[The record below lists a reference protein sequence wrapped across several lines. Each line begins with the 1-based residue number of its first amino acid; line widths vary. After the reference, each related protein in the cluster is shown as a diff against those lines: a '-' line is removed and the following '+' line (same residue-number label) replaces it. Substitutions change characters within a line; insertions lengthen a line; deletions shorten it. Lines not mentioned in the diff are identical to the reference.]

1 MPAFI
6 DDLRPQDS
14 LAGAVVRSPFTRGL
28 LRELAMPDL
37 PEGCFGLSAA
47 DIPGDPILECREL
60 RVPALAAERVLHP
73 GQPLALLGAADAEQA
88 AELAAAVRLAV
99 DPEPPLAGLSG
110 EGPRPADAGWSWHR
124 GATAEAFAG
133 AAHIVE
139 GEYRYESLP
148 PGAVDPV
155 GAVAE
160 WDGRVLLLHA
170 LTADPFDLRR
180 QLARLLDLP
189 ERRVRV
195 RAAASGPLEGRLL
208 PALLAA
214 AHAALLAWRSGRS
227 VRLIYDPLEQ
237 ALWASGSLQA
247 VVRLRTALDPSGA
260 PIGAQ
265 VSLELDGGAFPPADQ
280 GGLEEAVRSGE
291 PACPNLELAADWM
304 ESSRP
309 PADPLPA
316 REAAWFAA
324 ELHASRLQVVARLDP
339 YEWRRRLA
347 GRLRAAEKE
356 ALEQVVALADFR
368 RRYAACAAARSRR
381 GPGRSLRGIGLAL
394 CSQEDCTLGAM
405 RLVLEKDGTLSVLTA
420 LASAEP
426 WLAELFRRQAARLL
440 ELEPGSIRVQPSDTR
455 DLPPGSGG
463 SVGGALGPGLRL
475 LELCCRDLRRRGR
488 PATVTRR
495 AAGGRTERSWAAAV
509 VEVEAD
515 PATLELRCRSLWL
528 VLDVGRV
535 EDERLYRDFAAGEAL
550 RALERIAPSRRPWA
564 REPLRGFHPVSA
576 STPRGLPELH
586 VHFLQRGGRAGYRTS
601 GPEYRTSG
609 AGYSTSGLEHRTSGP
624 GYRSWE
630 RLPSLGIA
638 PAFAAAASQATGLFL
653 DRLPLSPEVIQQC
666 LQSE

>member
-6 DDLRPQDS
+6 DDLRPEGC
-14 LAGAVVRSPFTRGL
+14 LAGAVVRSPSARGL
-28 LRELAMPDL
+28 LRELALPEL

-47 DIPGDPILECREL
+47 DIPGDPILECLEL

-99 DPEPPLAGLSG
+99 DPESPLAGLSDG
-110 EGPRPADAGWSWHR
+110 GPRSADAGWSWRR

-139 GEYRYESLP
+139 GEYRCESLP
-148 PGAVDPV
+148 PEAVDPV

-195 RAAASGPLEGRLL
+195 RTAASGPLEGRLL
-208 PALLAA
+208 PSLLAA

-237 ALWASGSLQA
+237 ALWASGSSNA
-247 VVRLRTALDPSGA
+247 VVRHRTALDPSGV

-265 VSLELDGGAFPPADQ
+265 VSLELDGGAFSPADQ
-280 GGLEEAVRSGE
+280 EALEKAVRSGE
-291 PACPNLELAADWM
+291 PACPNLELAARWSG
-304 ESSRP
+304 SSRP
-309 PADPLPA
+309 PADPQPA

-324 ELHASRLQVVARLDP
+324 ELHASRLQEVARLDP

-356 ALEQVVALADFR
+356 ALEQVVVLSDFR
-368 RRYAACAAARSRR
+368 RRYAACAAARARR
-381 GPGRSLRGIGLAL
+381 GPGRGLRGIGLAL
-394 CSQEDCTLGAM
+394 CSQEDGTLGAM
-405 RLVLEKDGTLSVLTA
+405 RLVLGKDGTLSIFTA
-420 LASAEP
+420 LAASEP

-440 ELEPGSIRVQPSDTR
+440 ELEPAAVRVQPADTS
-455 DLPPGSGG
+455 DLPPGPGG
-463 SVGGALGPGLRL
+463 SVGRALGPGLRL

-495 AAGGRTERSWAAAV
+495 AAGGRAERSWAATV
-509 VEVEAD
+509 VEVEVD

-528 VLDVGRV
+528 ALDVGRV
-535 EDERLYRDFAAGEAL
+535 EDERLYRDFAEGEAL

-564 REPLRGFHPVSA
+564 REPRFHPSA
-576 STPRGLPELH
+576 APHGLPELH
-586 VHFLQRGGRAGYRTS
+586 VHFLPRGVRAGYR
-601 GPEYRTSG
+601 
-609 AGYSTSGLEHRTSGP
+609 A
-624 GYRSWE
+624 WE
-630 RLPSLGIA
+630 RLPSLGVA

-653 DRLPLSPEVIQQC
+653 DRLPLTPEVVQQC

>member
-6 DDLRPQDS
+6 DDLRPEDC
-14 LAGAVVRSPFTRGL
+14 LAGAVVRSPNARGL
-28 LRELAMPDL
+28 LRELALPEL

-47 DIPGDPILECREL
+47 DIPGDPILECLEL

-99 DPEPPLAGLSG
+99 DPESPLAGLSDG
-110 EGPRPADAGWSWHR
+110 GPRSVDAGWNWRR

-139 GEYRYESLP
+139 GEYRCESLP
-148 PGAVDPV
+148 PEAVDPV

-195 RAAASGPLEGRLL
+195 RTAASGPLEGRLL

-237 ALWASGSLQA
+237 ALWASGSSNA
-247 VVRLRTALDPSGA
+247 VVRHRTALDPSGV

-265 VSLELDGGAFPPADQ
+265 VSLELDGGAFSPADQ
-280 GGLEEAVRSGE
+280 GALEEAVRSGE
-291 PACPNLELAADWM
+291 PACPNLELAASWS

-309 PADPLPA
+309 PADPQPA

-324 ELHASRLQVVARLDP
+324 ELHASRLQEVARLDP

-356 ALEQVVALADFR
+356 ALEQVVALSDFR
-368 RRYAACAAARSRR
+368 RRYAACAAARARR
-381 GPGRSLRGIGLAL
+381 GPGRGLRGIGLAL
-394 CSQEDCTLGAM
+394 CSQEDGTLGAM
-405 RLVLEKDGTLSVLTA
+405 RLVLGKDGTLGIFTA
-420 LASAEP
+420 LASPEP

-440 ELEPGSIRVQPSDTR
+440 ELEPGAVRVEPADTN
-455 DLPPGSGG
+455 DLPPGPGG
-463 SVGGALGPGLRL
+463 SVGRALGPGLRL

-495 AAGGRTERSWAAAV
+495 AAGGRAERSWAATV
-509 VEVEAD
+509 VEVEVD

-528 VLDVGRV
+528 ALDVGRV
-535 EDERLYRDFAAGEAL
+535 EDERLYRDFAQGEAL

-564 REPLRGFHPVSA
+564 REPRFHPSA
-576 STPRGLPELH
+576 APHGLPELH
-586 VHFLQRGGRAGYRTS
+586 VHFLPRGVRAGYR
-601 GPEYRTSG
+601 
-609 AGYSTSGLEHRTSGP
+609 A
-624 GYRSWE
+624 WE
-630 RLPSLGIA
+630 RLPSLGVA

-653 DRLPLSPEVIQQC
+653 DRLPLTPEVVQQC

>member
-1 MPAFI
+1 MPVFI
-6 DDLRPQDS
+6 DDLRPEDC
-14 LAGAVVRSPFTRGL
+14 LAGAVVRSPNACGL
-28 LRELAMPDL
+28 LRALAL
-37 PEGCFGLSAA
+37 PELPDGCFGLSAA
-47 DIPGDPILECREL
+47 DIPGDPILECLGL
-60 RVPALAAERVLHP
+60 RVPVLAEERVLHP

-88 AELAAAVRLAV
+88 AELAAAVRLEV
-99 DPEPPLAGLSG
+99 DPETAPAGLPG
-110 EGPRPADAGWSWHR
+110 GGPQPGWSWHR

-139 GEYRYESLP
+139 GEYRCEGLP
-148 PGAVDPV
+148 PEAVDPV
-155 GAVAE
+155 GAVAQ

-195 RAAASGPLEGRLL
+195 RTAASGPLEGRLL

-214 AHAALLAWRSGRS
+214 AHAALLAWRSGRN

-237 ALWASGSLQA
+237 ALWASGSPNA
-247 VVRLRTALDPSGA
+247 VVRHRTALDPSGA

-265 VSLELDGGAFPPADQ
+265 VSLELDGGAFYPADQ
-280 GGLEEAVRSGE
+280 EALEETVRSGE
-291 PACPNLELAADWM
+291 PACPNLELAAGWSA
-304 ESSRP
+304 SSRP

-324 ELHASRLQVVARLDP
+324 ELHASRLQEVARLDP

-356 ALEQVVALADFR
+356 ALEQVVVLSDFR
-368 RRYAACAAARSRR
+368 RRYAACAAACQAARARRS
-381 GPGRSLRGIGLAL
+381 PGRGLRGIGLAL
-394 CSQEDCTLGAM
+394 CSQEDDTLGAM
-405 RLVLEKDGTLSVLTA
+405 RLELGKDGTLSISTA

-440 ELEPGSIRVQPSDTR
+440 ELEPSAVRVEPSDTN
-455 DLPPGSGG
+455 DLPPGPGG
-463 SVGGALGPGLRL
+463 SVGLALGPGLRL
-475 LELCCRDLRRRGR
+475 LELCCRDLRRRSR

-495 AAGGRTERSWAAAV
+495 AAGGRAERSWAATA
-509 VEVEAD
+509 VEVEID
-515 PATLELRCRSLWL
+515 PATLEPRCRSLWL
-528 VLDVGRV
+528 ALDVGRV
-535 EDERLYRDFAAGEAL
+535 EDERLYRDFAEGEVL
-550 RALERIAPSRRPWA
+550 RALQRIAPSRRS
-564 REPLRGFHPVSA
+564 FHPSA
-576 STPRGLPELH
+576 RGLPQLH
-586 VHFLQRGGRAGYRTS
+586 VLFLPRGARAERRAS
-601 GPEYRTSG
+601 GQEYR
-609 AGYSTSGLEHRTSGP
+609 A
-624 GYRSWE
+624 WD
-630 RLPSLGIA
+630 RLPSLGVA